1 MPISRRGR
9 EVNLVILNSYLD
21 LKSKKL
27 SEIQF
32 PSISD
37 VMHLNEV
44 RQLITEIEEMEVKPD
59 AEIKQ
64 ATKTGKTGTQNKND
78 SGV

>member
-9 EVNLVILNSYLD
+9 EVNLIILNSYLN
-21 LKSKKL
+21 LKAKKL

-44 RQLITEIEEMEVKPD
+44 KLLITEIEEMEVKEN

-64 ATKTGKTGTQNKND
+64 ATTTGTPGTQNKND
-78 SGV
+78 SGI